1 MRKQGKLFPEII
13 GIYDLNAT
21 LVRCA
26 LEHREVTLD
35 DKYDLVEGKAYMT
48 GIQALVRLPMD
59 QKKLDLAAGHN
70 TAGFI
75 SGYRGSPLG
84 GYDQQLRSVQNR
96 LDEHDIEFWEGL
108 NEDLGATS
116 VWGSQQLGLFP
127 SAKRDGL
134 FGIWYGKAPG
144 VDRTGD
150 VFKHANAAGSSALGG
165 VLAVLGDDHM
175 CKSSTLPSQS
185 EYAMA
190 DAEIPVLNPAS
201 IQDVLDYGLH
211 AWAMSRFSGAWSA
224 MTALADTM
232 DSGSV
237 VDITLNRMKFVTPE
251 FEFPHDG
258 VHIRRNDPPLEK
270 ERRLREFKLP
280 AAQAWVRA
288 NQLDHVILPSAKP
301 RVGLIVTGQAARDVF
316 EALEAIGLTPDQASK
331 LGITIYKVAMPWPL
345 EPEGIRAF
353 CAGLERVLVIE
364 HKRPLIEDQLRAALY
379 TLPEKKRPM
388 IEGKW
393 TIEGKPLLSQIGSI
407 PVPEMATAL
416 MNIFPKGWD
425 MSRADEYF
433 ARVGRSGEAARNN
446 ATETVRTPHYCSGC
460 PHNTSTVV
468 PEGSRALAGIGCH
481 YMANFM
487 PDRNT
492 DMTSQMGGE
501 GIAWIGQ
508 HFATDEDHMFINLG
522 DGTYSHS
529 GSLAIRAAV
538 TAKANMTYKILYND
552 AVAMTGGQTVESG
565 QTPQQIAQQVEGEG
579 VKTIVIVTEDT
590 TRYANV
596 KDLPRRV
603 KIYDRDD
610 LDAVQKMLRDTP
622 GVSVLIYDQVCA
634 TEKRRRSK
642 RGLRAPDRT
651 RVLINTEVCEGCGD
665 CSIKSNCLSVEPVE
679 TELGRKRRINQS
691 TCNTDLSCVKGFC
704 PSFITVTDGEFT
716 AKDQPRPE
724 IDASGIPL
732 PEIPTLDRAW
742 NVLFTGVGGT
752 GVTTV
757 AAILAMAAHV
767 DGHAAS
773 SLDMT
778 GLAQK
783 GGPVLSHLRFAREP
797 DMIST
802 GRVPPASTDC
812 MIACDLVVAAGG
824 DALNLMD
831 AERTMAWAN
840 SDVTPTSEFIRDR
853 HKKFEADLLS
863 ARVKRQASDFGVF
876 DAEALSILY
885 FNDAIY
891 TNMIM
896 AGFAWQKGGVPVSL
910 RGVYRAI
917 KLNGVK
923 AEDNMAAFDLGR
935 LAAHNPDRLE
945 NAKDPRG
952 HVAEMT
958 LDELI
963 EDRAA
968 RLVEYQNEA
977 YAQQYGDVVAK
988 VRAAESQKELGERLT
1003 TAVAKYAFKLMAYKD
1018 EYEVARLWTNG
1029 KFDAYLA
1036 KTFKGGKVNFHL
1048 APPLFSKKDANGHLI
1063 KKNFGPWMK
1072 TSFKIMKRFKGLR
1085 GTRFDLFGYTEERK
1099 MERALRDDYI
1109 VALDTIA
1116 AELSSKNLEL
1126 AVAIAEVPDDI
1137 RGYGHVKEASVE
1149 AAEAAREALWAGWPL
1164 GAMPKAKTTLIGSK

>member
-1 MRKQGKLFPEII
+1 M
-13 GIYDLNAT
+13 
-21 LVRCA
+21 
-26 LEHREVTLD
+26 EHREVTLD

-48 GIQALVRLPMD
+48 GIHALVRLPMD

-84 GYDQQLRSVQNR
+84 GYDQQLRSVQSR
-96 LDEHDIEFWEGL
+96 LDAHDIEFWEGL

-116 VWGSQQLGLFP
+116 VWGSQQLGLFQG
-127 SAKRDGL
+127 AKRDGL
-134 FGIWYGKAPG
+134 FGVWYGKAPG

-165 VLAVLGDDHM
+165 ILAVLGDDHM

-185 EYAMA
+185 EYAMM

-211 AWAMSRFSGAWSA
+211 GWAMSRFSGAWSS
-224 MTALADTM
+224 MIALADTM
-232 DSGSV
+232 DSGAV
-237 VDITLNRMKFVTPE
+237 VDVTLNRMKFVTPE
-251 FEFPHDG
+251 FEFPADG

-270 ERRLREFKLP
+270 ERRLREYKLP

-288 NQLDHVILPSAKP
+288 NQLDRVILPSAKP

-316 EALEAIGLTPDQASK
+316 ESLAAIGLSPQQASD
-331 LGITIYKVAMPWPL
+331 LGLTIYKVAMPWPL

-353 CAGLERVLVIE
+353 CSGLDRVLVIE
-364 HKRPLIEDQLRAALY
+364 HKRPLIEDQLRGALY
-379 TLPEKKRPM
+379 TLDAKKRPM
-388 IEGKW
+388 IEGKRS
-393 TIEGKPLLSQIGSI
+393 IDGKPLLSQVGSI
-407 PVPEMATAL
+407 PVPQMAEAIMGVMPGKWDTAQ
-416 MNIFPKGWD
+416 
-425 MSRADEYF
+425 ADAYF
-433 ARVGRSGEAARNN
+433 ARVGRAGEAARTN
-446 ATETVRTPHYCSGC
+446 ATPTVRTPHYCSGC

-508 HFATDEDHMFINLG
+508 HFATDEEHMFVNLG

-538 TAKANMTYKILYND
+538 TSKANITYKILYND

-565 QTPQQIAQQVEGEG
+565 QTPQQIAQQVQGEG
-579 VKTIVIVTEDT
+579 VETIVIVTEDI

-596 KDLPRRV
+596 KGIPSGV
-603 KIYDRDD
+603 KIYDRDEMD
-610 LDAVQKMLRDTP
+610 RVQKMLRDTP
-622 GVSVLIYDQVCA
+622 GVSVLIYDQICA
-634 TEKRRRSK
+634 TEKRRRAK

-679 TELGRKRRINQS
+679 TDLGRKRRINQS
-691 TCNTDLSCVKGFC
+691 TCNTDISCVKGFC

-724 IDASGIPL
+724 IDAAGLPL
-732 PEIPTLDRAW
+732 PEIPSLERAW

-797 DMIST
+797 ELIST
-802 GRVPPASTDC
+802 GRVPPASSDC
-812 MIACDLVVAAGG
+812 VIACDLVVAAGG

-831 AERTMAWAN
+831 RDRTKVWAN

-853 HKKFEADLLS
+853 HKTFEADLLA
-863 ARVKRQASDFGVF
+863 ARVKRQATDFGLF

-891 TNMIM
+891 TNMVM

-923 AEDNMAAFDLGR
+923 AADNMAAFDLGR
-935 LAAHNPDRLE
+935 IAAHDPVRLE
-945 NAKDPRG
+945 SAKDPRG
-952 HVAEMT
+952 EIKEKT
-958 LDELI
+958 LDEIIL
-963 EDRAA
+963 DRTT
-968 RLVEYQNEA
+968 RLTAYQNAA
-977 YAQQYGDVVAK
+977 YAQTYVDAVAK
-988 VRAAESQKELGERLT
+988 VRAAEAAAGLGERLT
-1003 TAVAKYAFKLMAYKD
+1003 LAVAKYAYKVMAYKD
-1018 EYEVARLWTNG
+1018 EYEVARLWTDG

-1036 KTFKGGKVNFHL
+1036 KTFKGGKVNYHL
-1048 APPLFSKKDANGHLI
+1048 APPLFSKTDDNGHLV
-1063 KKNFGPWMK
+1063 KKKFGPWMK
-1072 TSFKIMKRFKGLR
+1072 LSFKMMKRFKGLR
-1085 GTRFDLFGYTEERK
+1085 GTRFDMFGKTAERK
-1099 MERALRDDYI
+1099 MERGLRDQYLEN
-1109 VALDTIA
+1109 LDTLLA
-1116 AELSSKNLEL
+1116 DLSGKNHDL
-1126 AVAIAEVPDDI
+1126 AVAIAEVPNDI

-1149 AAEAAREALWAGWPL
+1149 KAVVKEVQLWANWPVGKL
-1164 GAMPKAKTTLIGSK
+1164 PAAKTTLIGRV